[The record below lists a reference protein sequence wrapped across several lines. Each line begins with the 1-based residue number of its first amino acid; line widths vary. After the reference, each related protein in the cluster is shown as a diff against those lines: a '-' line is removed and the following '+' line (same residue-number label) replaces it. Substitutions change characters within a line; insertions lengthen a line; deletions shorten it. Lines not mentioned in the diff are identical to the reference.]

1 MQDEQPPPEGN
12 AEANTPG
19 QYSVGYRKPPQ
30 HSRFKPGE
38 SGNPKG
44 KPRGA
49 KNLSTIV
56 GNAIKEKVQVTENG
70 KRRSVSKLEVAI
82 KQLVNKAAAGDQ
94 KALNQL
100 LPLVQIIE
108 GKAAEAVA
116 SIPIVH
122 EADEVTM
129 ESIRRRIMEATQS
142 PQIPITTDERESQS

>member
-1 MQDEQPPPEGN
+1 MQDDQQPPEGN
-12 AEANTPG
+12 TESDGPS

-30 HSRFKPGE
+30 HSRFKPGQ

-56 GNAIKEKVQVTENG
+56 GNAIKEKVQVNENG

-82 KQLVNKAAAGDQ
+82 KQLVNKAAGGDQ

-116 SIPIVH
+116 AIPVVN
-122 EADEVTM
+122 EVDEVIM
-129 ESIRRRIMEATQS
+129 ESIRRRMMETPQTQ
-142 PQIPITTDERESQS
+142 ITPDAKEPK